1 MDLIK
6 TTKASKVTVKKSD
19 IESVQFNFQIFND
32 GTIADLTGAIVQLAI
47 KKPSL
52 LTVFEDC
59 IITNPAKGECTVVLS
74 NQSYLEVGTHIGELY
89 VTQNAELAIS
99 NSFEYSSLDAIMTDS
114 SLQSTNDWQAIHDLL
129 LEGEGRTI
137 LGENSPNGVV
147 PSAYKGQLYLD
158 TLGSAMYFSTNV
170 AVNDSWMPFGS
181 GGGEFGGVVDWT
193 TGILNKPLSFT
204 PSAHEHAM
212 TEITGLTSALNAK
225 LESIP
230 AEYLTESEAD
240 AKYGLIGEG
249 GGGGTVDWTTGVLN
263 KPTTFAPSAHTH
275 TKANITDFTHTHA
288 IADVTNL
295 STTLTGKSDTGHT
308 HAYSSLTAIP
318 TTFAPTAH
326 THVKANIT
334 DFAHNH
340 PMSDVT
346 GLTTALDGKADDA
359 DLTGKANI
367 TDVYNKTETYNKT
380 EVDTIVTGIT
390 EGGGTIVENN
400 LTSVS
405 TTNALS
411 ANQGRILDIAL
422 DGKSDTN
429 HTHAYASL
437 TAIPATFAPS
447 AHTHT
452 KANITDFAHVH
463 PMSEITGL
471 TGALDGKAD
480 DADLTTKANIADVYT
495 KLQTYSK
502 GEVDTIVTGIT
513 EGGGTIV
520 EDNLV
525 SNSPTSALSANQG
538 KILKGE
544 IDAKPNFTD
553 LNNITGGLTVDS
565 EALTVVSS
573 FKNIN
578 GEIAMVSHSAV
589 NAFQS
594 WDELNGAKPFAIE
607 GFEGAPL
614 PSLTL
619 NSTVV
624 NATGSL
630 QEGGIDLGGI
640 YAPIAHNHTIA
651 NVTNLSTTLDGKSD
665 NGHTHAYASLTAI
678 PATFAPTAHTHDWTT
693 GVTGKPAT
701 FTPAIHQHAISDVTN
716 LQTTLNGKAD
726 DADLTGKA
734 NSTDVY
740 LKTETYSKTEVNT
753 SLTGK
758 SDAGHTHAYASLTAI
773 PATFAPSTH
782 THTEVDLTFGAKN
795 AKTYVDDADNFIL
808 NTTLGGLK
816 FAQLTQT
823 AYDALGIKDPTT
835 IYFITGA

>member
-1 MDLIK
+1 MDLVK
-6 TTKASKVTVKKSD
+6 ATKVSKVAVKKSD
-19 IESVQFNFQIFND
+19 LDSVQFNFQILND
-32 GTIADLTGAIVQLAI
+32 GLVADLTDATVQLAI

-59 IITNPAKGECTVVLS
+59 TITNATNGECEVILS

-99 NSFEYSSLDAIMTDS
+99 NSFEYSSLDAILTDL
-114 SLQSTNDWQAIHDLL
+114 SLQSTNDWQAIHDILL
-129 LEGEGRTI
+129 QSESRPL

-147 PSAYKGQLYLD
+147 PSAYKGQFFFD
-158 TLGSAMYFSTNV
+158 TLNNAIYFSTLE
-170 AVNDSWMPFGS
+170 AVNDSWLPL
-181 GGGEFGGVVDWT
+181 GGGEGVGGVVQWKDV
-193 TGILNKPLSFT
+193 LLKPTSFP

-225 LESIP
+225 LEAIP

-249 GGGGTVDWTTGVLN
+249 GGGTVDWTTGVTG
-263 KPTTFAPSAHTH
+263 KPATFAPSAHTH

-340 PMSDVT
+340 PISDVT

-480 DADLTTKANIADVYT
+480 DADLTTKANVADVYT

-525 SNSPTSALSANQG
+525 SNSPTNALSANQG
-538 KILKGE
+538 R
-544 IDAKPNFTD
+544 A
-553 LNNITGGLTVDS
+553 LNV
-565 EALTVVSS
+565 AL
-573 FKNIN
+573 
-578 GEIAMVSHSAV
+578 G
-589 NAFQS
+589 
-594 WDELNGAKPFAIE
+594 
-607 GFEGAPL
+607 
-614 PSLTL
+614 
-619 NSTVV
+619 
-624 NATGSL
+624 
-630 QEGGIDLGGI
+630 
-640 YAPIAHNHTIA
+640 
-651 NVTNLSTTLDGKSD
+651 GKSD
-665 NGHTHAYASLTAI
+665 AGHTHAYASLTAI
-678 PATFAPTAHTHDWTT
+678 PATFTPTAHTHVKANITDFAHNHPISEITGLTSALDGKADDADLTGKSDIGHTHTYASLTAIPATFTPTAHTHDWTT
-693 GVTGKPAT
+693 GVTGKPTT

-716 LQTTLNGKAD
+716 LQTTLDGKAD

-773 PATFAPSTH
+773 PATFTPSTHSHAIADVTNLQTTLNGKSDTNHTHTYASLTSIPTTFTPATH
-782 THTEVDLTFGAKN
+782 THTEADLTFGAKN

-808 NTTLGGLK
+808 GTTLGGLK
-816 FAQLTQT
+816 FVQLNQS
-823 AYDALGIKDPTT
+823 AYDALGTKDAST
-835 IYFITGA
+835 IYFISG